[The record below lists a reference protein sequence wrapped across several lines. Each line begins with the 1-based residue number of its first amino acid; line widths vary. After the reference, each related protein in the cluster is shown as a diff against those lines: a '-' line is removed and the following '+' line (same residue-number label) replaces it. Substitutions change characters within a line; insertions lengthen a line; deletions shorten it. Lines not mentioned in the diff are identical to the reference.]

1 MEKFTNV
8 FLQLPAAIFI
18 ELANGY
24 AFRHDGQ
31 WSPYRC
37 IILTKKNYS
46 EKQIKK
52 YNKNFTV
59 LR

>member
-37 IILTKKNYS
+37 IILTKK
-46 EKQIKK
+46 I
-52 YNKNFTV
+52 TV
-59 LR
+59 KSK